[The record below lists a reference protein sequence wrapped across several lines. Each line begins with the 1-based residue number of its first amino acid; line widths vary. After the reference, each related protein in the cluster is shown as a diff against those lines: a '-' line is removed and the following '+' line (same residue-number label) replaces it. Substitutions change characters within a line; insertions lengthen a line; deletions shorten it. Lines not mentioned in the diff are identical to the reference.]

1 MFGKAIVFGLFK
13 MIKKKSGV
21 RTTSPGLGLA
31 SGLGRVENGG
41 AGRHI
46 KSNQLENPKLSL
58 NKKERNPWRVAPS
71 LQRSRL
77 SQFVSTK
84 ALFIMTNLKN

>member
-31 SGLGRVENGG
+31 SWLGRVENGG
-41 AGRHI
+41 AVRHI
-46 KSNQLENPKLSL
+46 KSNQ
-58 NKKERNPWRVAPS
+58 
-71 LQRSRL
+71 
-77 SQFVSTK
+77 
-84 ALFIMTNLKN
+84 